1 MNTKRY
7 QVVLPWGGINSEGS
21 FFIQEA
27 DLLDKQ
33 TGRTYIGGAQR
44 VVDARND
51 MKPVKGRG
59 GTSPF
64 AGECAWSDAERLM
77 RDLAFRERYAR

>member
-7 QVVLPWGGINSEGS
+7 QVVLPWGGIAHEGS

-27 DLLDKQ
+27 DLLDKV
-33 TGRTYIGGAQR
+33 TGRTYVGGAQR

-51 MKPVKGRG
+51 MKPVKGKG

-64 AGECAWSDAERLM
+64 AGETAWSDAERLM
-77 RDLAFRERYAR
+77 RDLAFQERYAL